1 MPGAVFLSI
10 IAAGTLNLNAMKTI
24 GLLALLPV
32 ALLAAGCA
40 KDYEIIY
47 PQDED
52 DRPSRSGEHLFRPAG
67 PRRTDL
73 SVDGTANCYVVGA
86 PGDYSFNA
94 GVRGNG
100 KTPVGDLSGA
110 TVEELW
116 STFNS
121 AVAPRPGEL
130 ITDLGISDGAVTF
143 TVPDPMTD
151 GNVVV
156 AVRGGGGEILWSW
169 HLWLLQG
176 YSPEASA
183 HKYNHDAGI
192 MMDRNL
198 GALSAS
204 VGDPRSVG
212 FLYQWGRKDPFPSAV
227 SFSERK
233 ATPYSASVPWPDYL
247 KAGSI
252 ETAVRNPMRFM
263 GADIAHQDW
272 YVFDSFDDPL
282 AEGRWSR
289 EKTEFDPC
297 PPGWRV
303 PDGGAS
309 GVWAAAFG
317 RGRSFSAEN
326 YWQTGRYGYDFR
338 GMLAD
343 VGEAVW
349 YPTTAYL
356 NAGFGTLSGQ
366 GQYAMYW
373 ACTTY
378 GWNEEFGRMDERAN
392 QFYFYTN
399 ASIQPSQS
407 YVRAQGCAVRCLKEG
422 TYYGVPLKGL
432 GIGAEGCKE
441 MNVTIGVGEK
451 RRLPLVFRPE
461 NASNKT
467 LIAVS
472 DDASFVQA
480 DSFGCVTGVRATYG
494 PVLVRFISIDGD
506 HEVWCNVSVAKN

>member
-1 MPGAVFLSI
+1 MSGAVFLSI
-10 IAAGTLNLNAMKTI
+10 IAVAKLNLNSMKRT
-24 GLLALLPV
+24 LFPALLPL
-32 ALLAAGCA
+32 ALIAAACA

-47 PQDED
+47 LQDD
-52 DRPSRSGEHLFRPAG
+52 NDRPSPGQQIFKPATE
-67 PRRTDL
+67 RRTNL
-73 SVDGTANCYVVGA
+73 SSDGTANCYVVNA

-94 GVRGNG
+94 QVRGNG
-100 KTPVGDLSGA
+100 KKSIGDLSGA
-110 TVEELW
+110 NVEELW
-116 STFNS
+116 STFNTDT
-121 AVAPRPGEL
+121 APRPGEL
-130 ITDLGISDGAVTF
+130 VKGLTLSDGMIQF

-156 AVRGGGGEILWSW
+156 AVRGSGGEILWSW
-169 HLWLLQG
+169 HLWLLHG
-176 YSPEASA
+176 YSPDASA
-183 HKYNHDAGI
+183 HQYNNNAGI

-198 GALSAS
+198 GALSAG

-212 FLYQWGRKDPFPSAV
+212 LLYQWGRKDPFPSAV
-227 SFSERK
+227 SFSDRK
-233 ATPYSASVPWPDYL
+233 PVPYSTSVPWPDYI

-252 ETAVRNPMRFM
+252 ETSIRFPMNFM
-263 GADIAHQDW
+263 SADYPHQDW
-272 YVFDSFDDPL
+272 YVFESFDDSL
-282 AEGRWSR
+282 AENRWSR
-289 EKTEFDPC
+289 DKTEFDPC

-378 GWNEEFGRMDERAN
+378 GWHDEYGRMDERAN

-432 GIGAEGCKE
+432 GIGTEGCKE
-441 MNVTIGVGEK
+441 MNMTIGVGEK
-451 RRLPLVFRPE
+451 RQLPLIFMPE

-467 LIAVS
+467 LLTVS
-472 DDASFVQA
+472 DDPSFVQA
-480 DSFGCVTGVRATYG
+480 DSYGCVTGVRATYG

-506 HEVWCNVSVAKN
+506 HEVWCHVSVAKN